1 MIMRHFLSVER
12 EKLLVK
18 SRSLLSYNILTSRC
32 IRYKCLLRIAVSVT
46 FIGLDLESGA
56 QYTVIIRAV
65 NLAGLHIE
73 ATSDGFIVDFT
84 PPTASEARLGT
95 GTEPVT
101 YQSDLGKLVIR

>member
-18 SRSLLSYNILTSRC
+18 SRYFLSYNILTSRC
-32 IRYKCLLRIAVSVT
+32 ILRITVSVT

-65 NLAGLHIE
+65 NFAGLHIE
-73 ATSDGFIVDFT
+73 AASDGFIVDFT

>member
-1 MIMRHFLSVER
+1 MIMRRFLSVES
-12 EKLLVK
+12 EKPLVK
-18 SRSLLSYNILTSRC
+18 SRSLLSYNILTSRY

-65 NLAGLHIE
+65 NFAGLHIE
-73 ATSDGFIVDFT
+73 AASDGFVVDFT

-101 YQSDLGKLVIR
+101 YQSNLGKLVIR